1 MPTFWAWR
9 EVGENLCEAPEIASG
24 LTFSGAKAF
33 GQGQRFTNIL
43 SNFLSLFLFKFPMA
57 GMNRLFE
64 QDPEFPHFG
73 SREDQLAFYS
83 AKIALSEEQKK
94 SGSAPT
100 AGGPIRKPRR
110 SKAVLKLQYS
120 KQCNSVKK
128 SVVWNSSDDEPIF
141 PHSMSDPDDNEPIFR
156 RDKKPGDL
164 TNSIVEPTPL
174 AVNIHVRAQ
183 IQRIR
188 QGATNVVLIRP
199 LADANL
205 ATDVE
210 MLVHECIKVP
220 HVASV
225 ELQVSNSRPISRW
238 IKNDLSCGQGTPL
251 GAMDRRAFTAV
262 GLLVREMRRNGRRID
277 FVGLTNTLLTD
288 SDVLYLVGVL
298 ESLPRPPA
306 DSQMRPSPKLEIKQT
321 TLSAPVRERLMAAGK
336 YAGIDVRL
344 SAPSGPA
351 SRF

>member
-1 MPTFWAWR
+1 MLRRRPSEQARQAFLSILICFLNSDIEEGR
-9 EVGENLCEAPEIASG
+9 RIGEYLLGMANSRRFSCRAPEIASG
-24 LTFSGAKAF
+24 LPFSGAKAF

-43 SNFLSLFLFKFPMA
+43 SNFLVLFLFKSPMA

-64 QDPEFPHFG
+64 QDLEFPHFG

-164 TNSIVEPTPL
+164 SNSIVEPTPL

-210 MLVHECIKVP
+210 MLVRECINVP

-225 ELQVSNSRPISRW
+225 ELQVSNTVTVVRSGAGL
-238 IKNDLSCGQGTPL
+238 KLSC
-251 GAMDRRAFTAV
+251 
-262 GLLVREMRRNGRRID
+262 
-277 FVGLTNTLLTD
+277 
-288 SDVLYLVGVL
+288 LVGREL
-298 ESLPRPPA
+298 H
-306 DSQMRPSPKLEIKQT
+306 
-321 TLSAPVRERLMAAGK
+321 SAQWTGEP
-336 YAGIDVRL
+336 
-344 SAPSGPA
+344 
-351 SRF
+351 

>member
-1 MPTFWAWR
+1 
-9 EVGENLCEAPEIASG
+9 
-24 LTFSGAKAF
+24 
-33 GQGQRFTNIL
+33 
-43 SNFLSLFLFKFPMA
+43 MA

-64 QDPEFPHFG
+64 QDPDFPHFS

-110 SKAVLKLQYS
+110 SKAVLKMQYS
-120 KQCNSVKK
+120 KQCNNVKK
-128 SVVWNSSDDEPIF
+128 SFVSNSSDDEPIF
-141 PHSMSDPDDNEPIFR
+141 PNSMSDPDDNEPIFR
-156 RDKKPGDL
+156 RDKRPDDL
-164 TNSIVEPTPL
+164 SNSIVEPTPL

-210 MLVHECIKVP
+210 MLVHECINVP

-225 ELQVSNSRPISRW
+225 ELQVS
-238 IKNDLSCGQGTPL
+238 
-251 GAMDRRAFTAV
+251 DR
-262 GLLVREMRRNGRRID
+262 
-277 FVGLTNTLLTD
+277 
-288 SDVLYLVGVL
+288 
-298 ESLPRPPA
+298 
-306 DSQMRPSPKLEIKQT
+306 Q
-321 TLSAPVRERLMAAGK
+321 
-336 YAGIDVRL
+336 
-344 SAPSGPA
+344 
-351 SRF
+351 